1 VRRSKFDQT
10 SPPDKLGSDP
20 VLSHPAVIAFDEGQ
34 PSDYPSMGGK
44 CSGLSQIIA
53 AGAPVP
59 QGFAITTHS
68 YCEMLRV
75 EDLRGEIAT
84 LIAQHEAGNV
94 AAEARI
100 SSQIRDA
107 FMRRPMPAAVAES
120 IRAQYRLMCRN
131 ESNLPVAVRSSATA
145 EDMTETSFA
154 GQGDTY
160 LWIVGEDSVIER
172 VKACWASLYSARA
185 LAYRVGYRKE
195 RNVMMAV
202 GVQKM
207 IDALSSGV
215 TMTLDPATGDRSKI
229 VIESS
234 WGLGELVVSG
244 EVTPD
249 QFCIDK
255 ILLEPIKKVISSKR
269 VELVPDV
276 AAGKTIH
283 RDVEPERQD
292 IPSIDEDQIKM
303 IAKLAKHLE
312 RHFGQPQDIEWAID
326 RNSTE
331 NYGVVLLQCRPET
344 AWSRKQSLPMKS
356 QSKNYAVGIEG
367 IVSTLLTPVKI
378 KKP

>member
-1 VRRSKFDQT
+1 MRRSKFDQA
-10 SPPDKLGSDP
+10 SPPVKPGSDP
-20 VLSHPAVIAFDEGQ
+20 VLFCPAVIAFDEGQ

-44 CSGLSQIIA
+44 CSRLSQIIA

-59 QGFAITTHS
+59 PGFAITTHA

-84 LIAQHEAGNV
+84 LIAQHEAGNI

-107 FMRRPMPAAVAES
+107 LMRRPMPAAVAES

-131 ESNLPVAVRSSATA
+131 EPNLPVAVRSSATT
-145 EDMTETSFA
+145 EDTQNASFA

-185 LAYRVGYRKE
+185 LTYRVGYRGA
-195 RNVMMAV
+195 RDVMMAV

-255 ILLEPIKKVISSKR
+255 ILLQPVKKVISSKR

-276 AAGKTIH
+276 AAGRTIH
-283 RDVEPERQD
+283 RAVEPERQD

-303 IAKLAKHLE
+303 IAKLAKSLE
-312 RHFGQPQDIEWAID
+312 RHFGQPLEIEWAID
-326 RNSTE
+326 RNRLE
-331 NYGVVLLQCRPET
+331 NDAVVLLQCRPET
-344 AWSRKQSLPMKS
+344 VWSRKQSLPTKS
-356 QSKNYAVGIEG
+356 QSKKYSVGIEG

-378 KKP
+378 EKP

>member
-1 VRRSKFDQT
+1 VRSSKFDQS
-10 SPPDKLGSDP
+10 SPPVKPGSDP
-20 VLSHPAVIAFDEGQ
+20 VLCCSAVIAFEEGR

-44 CSGLSQIIA
+44 CSGLSQIVA

-59 QGFAITTHS
+59 HGFAITTHA

-75 EDLRGEIAT
+75 EDLRGEIAA
-84 LIAQHEAGNV
+84 LMAQHEAGNIV
-94 AAEARI
+94 AEARI
-100 SSQIRDA
+100 SKQIRDA

-145 EDMTETSFA
+145 EDMPNASFA

-185 LAYRVGYRKE
+185 LAYRVGYREE
-195 RNVMMAV
+195 RDVMMAV

-249 QFCIDK
+249 QFYIDK

-276 AAGKTIH
+276 AARRTIH
-283 RDVEPERQD
+283 RDVAPERQD
-292 IPSIDEDQIKM
+292 VPSIDDDQIKM

-312 RHFGQPQDIEWAID
+312 RHFGQPQEIEWAID
-326 RNSTE
+326 RHRSE
-331 NYGVVLLQCRPET
+331 NCGVVLVQCRPET
-344 AWSRKQSLPMKS
+344 VWNRKQSLPTKS
-356 QSKNYAVGIEG
+356 QSKNYAAGIEG
-367 IVSTLLTPVKI
+367 IVNTLLTPVKI
-378 KKP
+378 RKP

>member
-1 VRRSKFDQT
+1 
-10 SPPDKLGSDP
+10 
-20 VLSHPAVIAFDEGQ
+20 VIAFDEGQ

-59 QGFAITTHS
+59 RGFAITTHA

-84 LIAQHEAGNV
+84 LIAQHEAGNI

-120 IRAQYRLMCRN
+120 IQAQYRLMCRS
-131 ESNLPVAVRSSATA
+131 ESNLPVAVRSSATT
-145 EDMTETSFA
+145 EDTQTASFA

-185 LAYRVGYRKE
+185 LAYRVGHRGA
-195 RNVMMAV
+195 RDVMMAV

-207 IDALSSGV
+207 INALSSGV
-215 TMTLDPATGDRSKI
+215 TMTLNPATGDRSKI

-234 WGLGELVVSG
+234 WGLGVLVASG

-249 QFCIDK
+249 QFYIDK
-255 ILLEPIKKVISSKR
+255 ILLEPIKKVISSKG

-276 AAGKTIH
+276 AAGRTIH
-283 RDVEPERQD
+283 RAVEPERQD

-303 IAKLAKHLE
+303 IAKLAKSLE
-312 RHFGQPQDIEWAID
+312 RHFGQPLEIEWAID
-326 RNSTE
+326 RNRPE
-331 NYGVVLLQCRPET
+331 NDGVVLLQCRPET
-344 AWSRKQSLPMKS
+344 VWSKKQSFPTKS
-356 QSKNYAVGIEG
+356 QSKKYSVGIEG

-378 KKP
+378 EKP